1 MSLFLDQASVEDMRC
16 RPPGKGIS
24 QMSKESFPQTPSV
37 QQSLHGLLHAIAGV
51 EQVLILPHTDPDPD
65 AIASALALRH
75 LLAEKRG
82 TNTRI
87 VYRGIIGRAENK
99 AMVRYLGCPL
109 RRLVRSDLEKP
120 VAFALVDTQPGAGNN
135 VLPSAHPVSVVLDHH
150 PWREATATATFPDI
164 RADIGATSTIL
175 TQYLRAADLEPPS
188 PLATALF
195 YGVKT
200 DTMGL
205 SRGASEEDVAAYFY
219 LQPRIDFEALATIER
234 AQVPAAYFASFAATL
249 RAARIYDDVL
259 ISYVGRMGYPDMAA
273 EMADLLL
280 RLQGVQWVICIG
292 VFEDEIA
299 LSVRTLTKGGGADR
313 LVQEVVGD
321 QGTAGGH
328 GAMAAGH
335 ISLGARDPELLA
347 RELGQ
352 RALSALGVVPDLP
365 GRPLV

>member
-1 MSLFLDQASVEDMRC
+1 MSEELL
-16 RPPGKGIS
+16 
-24 QMSKESFPQTPSV
+24 PQTPMPSI
-37 QQSLHGLLHAIAGV
+37 QQSLRGLLAALAGA

-75 LLAEKRG
+75 LLAEKLG
-82 TNTRI
+82 THARI
-87 VYRGIIGRAENK
+87 VYKGIIGRAENK
-99 AMVRYLGCPL
+99 ALVRYLDCPL
-109 RRLVRSDLEKP
+109 RRLVRADLEKP
-120 VAFALVDTQPGAGNN
+120 AAFALVDTQPGAGNN
-135 VLPSAHPVSVVLDHH
+135 VLPPHHPVSVVLDHH
-150 PWREATATATFPDI
+150 PWNEPAATATFHDV
-164 RADIGATSTIL
+164 RAHVGATSTML
-175 TQYLRAADLEPPS
+175 TQYLQAASIEPPP

-205 SRGASEEDVAAYFY
+205 SRGASDEDVAAYFY
-219 LQPRIDFEALATIER
+219 LQPRIDIEALVKIER

-259 ISYVGRMGYPDMAA
+259 VSYVGHMGYPDLTA

-280 RLQGVQWVICIG
+280 RLEGVQWVICIG
-292 VFEDEIA
+292 VYEDEMA
-299 LSVRTLTKGGGADR
+299 LSVRTLKKAGGADR

-335 ISLGARDPELLA
+335 LMLGSRDPELLA
-347 RELGQ
+347 HELGR
-352 RALSALGVVPDLP
+352 RALDALGVAPDLP
-365 GRPLV
+365 ARPLV